1 MWQGGGLWQGVV
13 RAGVFLSVCVGVC
26 ACMGKWGKGKGH
38 GKAKREARG
47 GEGGSVQYL

>member
-1 MWQGGGLWQGVV
+1 M
-13 RAGVFLSVCVGVC
+13 AGWCACRCVPECVVCVGAPVC
-26 ACMGKWGKGKGH
+26 VGKWGKGKGH